1 MLPVIE
7 KLLALQDCDRQLI
20 QLRTE
25 LAQIPPRRQLLLG
38 KAAQSQSSFTAAK
51 EAAMKVESER
61 KRLEL
66 EVETKQAQID
76 KCLTQQAQTKKNDEY
91 QAFTH
96 QIATIKEAIR
106 QIEDQQIELMEKA
119 ELAAKEVA
127 AANVVAKEL
136 KAVADSQITD
146 LAKAEDSLKQ
156 RIATFEADRKRL
168 AGEVGDDSA
177 LAKYERLLKN
187 KGPNA
192 IVGIEHSVCGGCH
205 MQLPTQI
212 TLDCRAM
219 DNLVS
224 CPNCGRLLYF
234 SAGMTLAVSA

>member
-7 KLLALQDCDRQLI
+7 QLLALQDCDRRLI

-25 LAQIPPRRQLLLG
+25 LGQIAPRRQLLLS
-38 KAAQSQSSFTAAK
+38 KAAQSQSSYTSAKDAALK
-51 EAAMKVESER
+51 IESER

-76 KCLTQQAQTKKNDEY
+76 KCLTQQAQTKKNEEY

-96 QIATIKEAIR
+96 QIGTIKEAIR
-106 QIEDQQIELMEKA
+106 QLEDQEIELMERA
-119 ELAAKEVA
+119 EVAAKEVA
-127 AANVVAKEL
+127 AANAEAKQL
-136 KAVADSQITD
+136 KAVADGQISD
-146 LAKAEDSLKQ
+146 LAKAEEGLKQ
-156 RIATFEADRKRL
+156 RVADLETERKRL
-168 AGEVGDDSA
+168 AADVIDESA
-177 LAKYERLLKN
+177 LAKYERLLKS

-192 IVGIEHSVCGGCH
+192 VVGIEHSVCGGCH

-219 DNLVS
+219 ENLVS
-224 CPNCGRLLYF
+224 CINCGRLLYY